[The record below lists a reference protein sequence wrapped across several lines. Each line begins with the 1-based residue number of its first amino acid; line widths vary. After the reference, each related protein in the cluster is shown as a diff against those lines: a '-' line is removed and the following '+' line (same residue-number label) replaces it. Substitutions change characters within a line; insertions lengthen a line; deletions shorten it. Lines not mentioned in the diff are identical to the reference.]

1 MKDPYQLLGVE
12 KNATADVI
20 KKAYR
25 SLAKEYHPDKSKG
38 NEEKFKAIAD
48 AYDTLGD
55 PQKKANYDQRQNNPF
70 SQFGGGGDFSESM
83 FEDLLRNQ
91 NFSGAFNQRYGHTAK
106 GRNTTGILR
115 ISLADAYYG
124 TNRDVRIGMK
134 TVKVDIGAGIK
145 NGQKIRLKGLGQS
158 GQTVEL
164 NGDLIMTIDV
174 VGDNNFFIDNQ
185 GLHAI
190 KNINMYDAILGGQD
204 SIDCFDKTI
213 TFNIPAGTA
222 NGKVLRVKG
231 KGFPIYKQKDKYTD
245 LLISIIVDI
254 PTDLDNDDKALI
266 QKIKNKYHGKG

>member
-25 SLAKEYHPDKSKG
+25 SLAKEYHPDKAKG

-266 QKIKNKYHGKG
+266 QKIKNKYHGQG

>member
-25 SLAKEYHPDKSKG
+25 SLAKEYHPDKAKG

-124 TNRDVRIGMK
+124 TNRGDRIGMK